1 MESLNSWTLLY
12 LCSLTHSLTR
22 IDSNFVDV
30 YEVIYA
36 SSVFYELFELSSVI
50 YYASVFDDD

>member
-1 MESLNSWTLLY
+1 
-12 LCSLTHSLTR
+12 
-22 IDSNFVDV
+22 VDV

-50 YYASVFDDD
+50 YASVFDDASLFDDDD